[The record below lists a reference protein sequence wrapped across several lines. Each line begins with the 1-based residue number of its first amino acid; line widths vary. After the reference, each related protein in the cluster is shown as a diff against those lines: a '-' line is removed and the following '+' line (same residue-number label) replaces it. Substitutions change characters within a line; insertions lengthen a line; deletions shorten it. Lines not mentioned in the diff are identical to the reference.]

1 MQLACSIT
9 WDTQGLVK
17 NAIDVMRHRNR
28 SKKKNM
34 VIDTDTKVGKILKC
48 LGGLISYVSAF
59 SSGHDPRVLG
69 LSDTLGSLLSGEPAS
84 PSPSATPPACAL
96 SFSVC
101 VK

>member
-1 MQLACSIT
+1 MSQE
-9 WDTQGLVK
+9 QVK
-17 NAIDVMRHRNR
+17 E
-28 SKKKNM
+28 KKHM

-84 PSPSATPPACAL
+84 PSPSAPPPACVL
-96 SFSVC
+96 SHPLSN
-101 VK
+101 K